1 MMRIGKNQLPKE
13 IQMKKYVAVTGLL
26 ASSLLGTQAFGAE
39 REGPTRDA
47 WIDGKLEGVYLLNRH
62 LNSFA
67 IDTEVENGVVHLTG
81 KVESDI
87 DRDLAGEIAK
97 GIDGVVDVDNDLT
110 IAAGS
115 RVTHKPGE
123 DRTFGVWVD
132 DATTTAAV
140 KAKLLG
146 NPNTKGTKIDVDTR
160 GDVVTLSGQVA
171 SAEEKSLAEE
181 LAQNTGD
188 VQEVRNRLVV
198 QRAN

>member
-1 MMRIGKNQLPKE
+1 
-13 IQMKKYVAVTGLL
+13 MKKFVALTGLF
-26 ASSLLGTQAFGAE
+26 ASLLVGTQAFGAE
-39 REGPTRDA
+39 REGPARDA

-62 LNSFA
+62 LNGFA

-97 GIDGVVDVDNDLT
+97 GIDGVVEVDNDLL

-115 RVTHKPGE
+115 RVAQKPGG
-123 DRTFGVWVD
+123 DRSFGVWID

-146 NPNTKGTKIDVDTR
+146 NPNTMGMQIDVDTR

-171 SAEEKSLAEE
+171 SAEEKSLAGE

-188 VQEVRNRLVV
+188 VEEVRNQLVI
-198 QRAN
+198 QSAN

>member
-1 MMRIGKNQLPKE
+1 MKN
-13 IQMKKYVAVTGLL
+13 YFAVTGLL
-26 ASSLLGTQAFGAE
+26 ASSLLGTQAFGVE
-39 REGPTRDA
+39 REGAARDA

-62 LNSFA
+62 LNAFA
-67 IDTEVENGVVHLTG
+67 IDTEVENGVVHLMG

-97 GIDGVVDVDNDLT
+97 GIDGVVEVDNDLM

-115 RVTHKPGE
+115 RVAQKPGE
-123 DRTFGVWVD
+123 DRSFGVWID

-146 NPNTKGTKIDVDTR
+146 NPNTKGTQIDVDTR
-160 GDVVTLSGQVA
+160 SDVVTLSGQVA
-171 SAEEKSLAEE
+171 SAEEKSLAGE

-188 VQEVRNRLVV
+188 VKEVTNQLVI